1 MGVRKLRVVVTGGSV
16 SLFVVPR
23 EGRAD
28 GTYGEL
34 LPGLLAGDGLDVDV
48 RHTGQW
54 FDLVSDLRRRYE
66 SAVRNHFPDVLV
78 LNYGMGE
85 AQPNVVPT
93 WAARHF
99 QSWDQTSHPAGL
111 GYRRHVSTRA
121 WRGLRQVQRR
131 TSHWPSHRLAPTRYA
146 LELERVITM
155 ARAETGCLVLLL
167 DLDPPGPRWEHW
179 VPGMAARRD
188 RFQQVQD
195 DLVARLRDPD
205 VRAVRVAQHVQ
216 EHGPDVLLPDAIH
229 RSPLGH
235 RLTADA
241 LAAEVRAWLAS

>member
-1 MGVRKLRVVVTGGSV
+1 VNGRPLRVVVAGGSV

-23 EGRAD
+23 TGRAE

-34 LPGLLAGDGLDVDV
+34 LPGLLEGDGLAVDV

-54 FDLVSDLRRRYE
+54 FDLVQDLRRRYE

-85 AQPNVVPT
+85 AQPNVIPT

-99 QSWDQTSHPAGL
+99 QSWDRSSHPLALAYREHL
-111 GYRRHVSTRA
+111 GPRA
-121 WRGLRQVQRR
+121 WTALRRVQSR
-131 TSHWPSHRLAPTRYA
+131 TSSWPTYRLSPGRYA
-146 LELERVITM
+146 TELRKVITM
-155 ARAETGCLVLLL
+155 ARDETGCLVLLL

-179 VPGMAARRD
+179 VPGMAQRRD
-188 RFQQVQD
+188 LFQQVQD
-195 DLVARLRDPD
+195 DLVADLGDPD
-205 VRAVRVAQHVQ
+205 VRSVRVAHHVA
-216 EHGPDVLLPDAIH
+216 EHGVDVLLPDAIH

-235 RLTADA
+235 RLTAEA
-241 LAAEVRAWLAS
+241 LAKEVRAWAAR